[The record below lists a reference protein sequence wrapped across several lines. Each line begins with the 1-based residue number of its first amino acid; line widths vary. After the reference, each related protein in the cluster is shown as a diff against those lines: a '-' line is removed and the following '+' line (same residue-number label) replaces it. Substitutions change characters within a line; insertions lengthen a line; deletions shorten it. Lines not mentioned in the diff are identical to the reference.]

1 MRTLYAARRQA
12 LLQAA
17 RDLPLEIQSP
27 EAGIHCV
34 GWLPNGVDDRDVVS
48 RAADYDLNLTSISTF
63 CMEPLERK
71 GLLLGYGGYQI
82 KEIRKAVRRLGD
94 LLRSI

>member
-1 MRTLYAARRQA
+1 
-12 LLQAA
+12 
-17 RDLPLEIQSP
+17 
-27 EAGIHCV
+27 
-34 GWLPNGVDDRDVVS
+34 
-48 RAADYDLNLTSISTF
+48 
-63 CMEPLERK
+63 MEPLERK